1 MNEIILLYKI
11 IIYQENIISGKEMFK
26 SKTKRLIAYLMV
38 FFSIFVKIEI
48 VRLNIVEINIKIT
61 N

>member
-48 VRLNIVEINIKIT
+48 VRLNIVEINIKIP

>member
-26 SKTKRLIAYLMV
+26 SKTKRLMLGD
-38 FFSIFVKIEI
+38 KI
-48 VRLNIVEINIKIT
+48 KT
-61 N
+61 T